1 MCVLR
6 ALFTVCT
13 LPDLICRGLSSITFI
28 YKKRIIYANTC
39 HNVAIHIVISYISSN
54 FTQLTTS
61 KYYRHFSS
69 PLWWGW
75 FLLIRTYSLKLN
87 FCSHCIESYHKSI
100 SNISNKLFPAKVHH
114 NLFNLEWKEKG
125 SCSHLYRKKHVNSK
139 PHVACQYFVRDL

>member
-61 KYYRHFSS
+61 KFSKS
-69 PLWWGW
+69 PQNTIDI
-75 FLLIRTYSLKLN
+75 FLHPCDEVGFFLIRTYSLKLN

-100 SNISNKLFPAKVHH
+100 SNISNKLLPAKVHH
-114 NLFNLEWKEKG
+114 NLFNLE
-125 SCSHLYRKKHVNSK
+125 
-139 PHVACQYFVRDL
+139 